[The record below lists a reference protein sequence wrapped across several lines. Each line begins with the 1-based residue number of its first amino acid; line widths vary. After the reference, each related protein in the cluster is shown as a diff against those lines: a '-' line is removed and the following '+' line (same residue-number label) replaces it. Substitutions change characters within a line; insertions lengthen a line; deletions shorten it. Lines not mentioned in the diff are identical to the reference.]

1 MTGLFAETGA
11 LRDVDKVED
20 IGAEDEEDEADEIVD
35 FGFMFWISFFL
46 TLHGQL
52 LMNSLQNCL

>member
-35 FGFMFWISFFL
+35 FGFIFWISFFL
-46 TLHGQL
+46 TLHRQL
-52 LMNSLQNCL
+52 LLNSLQNCL